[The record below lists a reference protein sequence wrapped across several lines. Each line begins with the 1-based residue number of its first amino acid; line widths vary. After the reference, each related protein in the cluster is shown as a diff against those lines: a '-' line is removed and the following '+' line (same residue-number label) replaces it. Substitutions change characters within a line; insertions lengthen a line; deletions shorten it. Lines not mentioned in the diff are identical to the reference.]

1 MYGVRMAEGG
11 RGREKRFNMLLSDDE
26 DRMLRALADDVGL
39 SVSDFLR
46 QLIRRSFLERWPPKT
61 KRR

>member
-1 MYGVRMAEGG
+1 MAEGSS
-11 RGREKRFNMLLSDDE
+11 GREKRFNMLLSDDE

-39 SVSDFLR
+39 SVSDYLR
-46 QLIRRSFLERWPPKT
+46 QLIRREFLQRWPPKA